1 MFKIK
6 PTAIE
11 SESSDRSKSTPH
23 NNKYI
28 DAAYDE
34 EFMNEYFSLRK

>member
-11 SESSDRSKSTPH
+11 SEESKSTPH

>member
-11 SESSDRSKSTPH
+11 SAEESKSTPH